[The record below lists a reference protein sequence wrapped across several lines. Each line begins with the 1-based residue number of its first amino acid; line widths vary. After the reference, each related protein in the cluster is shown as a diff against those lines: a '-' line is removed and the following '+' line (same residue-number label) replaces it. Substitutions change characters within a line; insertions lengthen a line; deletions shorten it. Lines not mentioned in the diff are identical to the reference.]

1 MTLWDECF
9 GPLNL
14 RGFLSF
20 PSSIWWVSRWVFKPY
35 RLLTHAVSAIFLGGW
50 EFALKNFQEH
60 KHCKYNVSG
69 VSASCSLKSTK
80 QVVSSSIVGGDNGW
94 IELNW
99 LDTARKQHRALL
111 RDHTV
116 LSPNYSCHVFHGLLY
131 LYLPLK
137 PCTIAHFS
145 PTVHSSNSR
154 SRKSNRLKNIYNV
167 SYHIMTFT
175 ISFTQVSNKI
185 PPFLAALPPP
195 KKGVFGTNFI
205 QF

>member
-1 MTLWDECF
+1 MFFEVLYALSTWRSCSLERFMWDGIMTLWDECF

-116 LSPNYSCHVFHGLLY
+116 LSPNYSCPCVPWTALLV
-131 LYLPLK
+131 
-137 PCTIAHFS
+137 S
-145 PTVHSSNSR
+145 PSETLHHCSF
-154 SRKSNRLKNIYNV
+154 
-167 SYHIMTFT
+167 FT
-175 ISFTQVSNKI
+175 NC
-185 PPFLAALPPP
+185 PFL
-195 KKGVFGTNFI
+195 KFEV
-205 QF
+205 